1 MGVRIHVL
9 GAGSILPRAGY
20 GCAGYA
26 LVLDGSDDITLL
38 DCGPGSIRN
47 LAAAG
52 LRVENVK
59 RIVFSHYHLDH
70 CLDLFAL
77 IFARRNPTVKFAHLS
92 VYGPVGLRR
101 LIEDT
106 PKGLGHYAVDSD
118 IEWNEL
124 DMDARGVG
132 RFRAAGMRFT
142 GAANGHCGEA
152 VSWRIEGPGGG
163 AEKGSTPDW
172 CLAYSGDTGDNPVVA
187 RIAKKADLFLCE
199 CSFAEE
205 EAQPNHLTPLQAGRL
220 AATAGARKLVLTHF
234 YPSLR
239 PEDAAARAADVF
251 DGPIETARDGST
263 HLPDELPAE

>member
-47 LAAAG
+47 LAVAG

-59 RIVFSHYHLDH
+59 RVVFSHYHLDH

-77 IFARRNPTVKFAHLS
+77 IFARRNPVVKFSHLS
-92 VYGPVGLRR
+92 VYGPLGLRR

-106 PKGLGHYAVDSD
+106 PKGLGRHAVDPD
-118 IEWNEL
+118 IEWSEIA
-124 DMDARGVG
+124 MDARGFG
-132 RFRAAGMRFT
+132 QFRAGGMCFT

-152 VSWRIEGPGGG
+152 VSWRIEGGS
-163 AEKGSTPDW
+163 AEEGSTADW
-172 CLAYSGDTGDNPVVA
+172 CVAYSGDTGDNPVVA
-187 RIAKKADLFLCE
+187 RIAREADLFLCE
-199 CSFAEE
+199 CSFAEK
-205 EAQPNHLTPLQAGRL
+205 EAQRNHLTPLQAGRL
-220 AATAGARKLVLTHF
+220 AAMAGARKLVLTHF

-239 PEDAAARAADVF
+239 PEDAAAEAGDVF
-251 DGPIETARDGST
+251 DGPIETARDGSI
-263 HLPDELPAE
+263 HLPEELPAK